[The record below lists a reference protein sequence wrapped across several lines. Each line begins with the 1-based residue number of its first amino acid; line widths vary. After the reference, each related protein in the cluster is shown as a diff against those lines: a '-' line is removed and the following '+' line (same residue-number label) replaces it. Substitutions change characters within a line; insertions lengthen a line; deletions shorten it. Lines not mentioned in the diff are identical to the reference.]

1 MDFVFCNPPASGTPE
16 VITYD
21 RAIEKLAAFY
31 GINDVD
37 GALDEVL
44 SVSEP
49 ERPTWSYFKNKNKF
63 GFLYGILTH
72 SPDQNMR
79 DDYASKLYWTLGTA
93 SLPAPDT
100 PEEWSCLELLYNR
113 FIHPFR
119 EIGTGSSHSTPPES
133 PPSTPGGSSTAFE
146 SNASN
151 PGPGNFRSALLKRDK
166 VCLFCWDAD
175 ANALD
180 AAHLIA
186 QKGGV
191 PVTPLI
197 QDLLDRAGLDS
208 TYRVQNGVL
217 LCASCHRKF
226 DSLRRYFDVEDGRL
240 VAKVVNLTSDRD
252 DENYV
257 DAVTAIQWQR
267 FGKTQWNAD
276 FASRTVVVDENE
288 PPAHFAVYFA
298 DNDESKHP
306 NRTALSFHK
315 AACLIWKL
323 AGAGDDAEDD
333 YTDGGGSVDGVLA
346 RVSDKLRS
354 LETDNEGSYGTL
366 RGLDDDE

>member
-1 MDFVFCNPPASGTPE
+1 MDFVFCDPPASGTPE

-37 GALDEVL
+37 GALHEVL

-79 DDYASKLYWTLGTA
+79 DDYALKLYWTLGTA
-93 SLPAPDT
+93 RLPAPDT
-100 PEEWSCLELLYNR
+100 PEEWSCLELLYSR
-113 FIHPFR
+113 FIYPFKQ
-119 EIGTGSSHSTPPES
+119 IGTGSSNSTPHES
-133 PPSTPGGSSTAFE
+133 LPSTPGGSSTALA
-146 SNASN
+146 SNALN
-151 PGPGNFRSALLKRDK
+151 PGQGNFRSALLKRDK
-166 VCLFCWDAD
+166 VCLFCWGHLE
-175 ANALD
+175 LD

-191 PVTPLI
+191 PVTLVV
-197 QDLLDRAGLDS
+197 QDLLDRAGLDNI
-208 TYRVQNGVL
+208 YRIQNGVL
-217 LCASCHRKF
+217 LCKVCHGQF
-226 DSLRRYFDVEDGRL
+226 DKLRRYIDVVDGRL
-240 VAKVVNLTSDRD
+240 VARVVNLTHPNPD
-252 DENYV
+252 DEDYI
-257 DAVTAIQWQR
+257 DAVGVIQDTR
-267 FGKTQWNAD
+267 YGKFRRNAY
-276 FASRTVVVDENE
+276 FASRTVVIKENE
-288 PPAHFAVYFA
+288 LSAHFPVYFA
-298 DNDESKHP
+298 DDDESKHP

-315 AACLIWKL
+315 AACLIWKM

-333 YTDGGGSVDGVLA
+333 FTDGGGSVDGVLA

-354 LETDNEGSYGTL
+354 LEADNEGSYGTL
-366 RGLDDDE
+366 RGLDDGE

>member
-1 MDFVFCNPPASGTPE
+1 MDFVFCKPPASSARE
-16 VITYD
+16 IITYD

-72 SPDQNMR
+72 SQDQTMR
-79 DDYASKLYWTLGTA
+79 SDYASKLYWTLGTA

-100 PEEWSCLELLYNR
+100 PEEWSCLELLYSR

-119 EIGTGSSHSTPPES
+119 QISAESSSSTPLES

-151 PGPGNFRSALLKRDK
+151 PGQGNFRSALLKRDK
-166 VCLFCWDAD
+166 VCLFCWGHLE
-175 ANALD
+175 LD

-191 PVTPLI
+191 AVTLVV
-197 QDLLDRAGLDS
+197 QDLLDRAGLDNI
-208 TYRVQNGVL
+208 YRVQNGVL
-217 LCASCHRKF
+217 LCKVCHGQF
-226 DSLRRYFDVEDGRL
+226 DKLRRYIDVVDGRL
-240 VAKVVNLTSDRD
+240 VAKVVNLTHPNPD
-252 DENYV
+252 DEDYIY
-257 DAVTAIQWQR
+257 ATRAIQWQR

-276 FASRTVVVDENE
+276 FVSRTVVIKENE
-288 PPAHFAVYFA
+288 LPAHFDIYFA
-298 DNDESKHP
+298 DDDESKHP

-323 AGAGDDAEDD
+323 AGAGDDAED
-333 YTDGGGSVDGVLA
+333 GSVDGVLA

-354 LETDNEGSYGTL
+354 LEADNEGSYGTL
-366 RGLDDDE
+366 RRLDDDE

>member
-1 MDFVFCNPPASGTPE
+1 MDFVFCDPPASGAPE

-21 RAIEKLAAFY
+21 RVIQKLAAFY
-31 GINDVD
+31 GINDVA
-37 GALDEVL
+37 GALNEVL

-72 SPDQNMR
+72 SPDQKMR
-79 DDYASKLYWTLGTA
+79 DDYAAKLYWTLGTP

-100 PEEWSCLELLYNR
+100 PEECSCLDLLYNR
-113 FIHPFR
+113 FIYPFKQYSQ
-119 EIGTGSSHSTPPES
+119 GSSHSTPHES
-133 PPSTPGGSSTAFE
+133 CPSTPGGSSTAFE

-166 VCLFCWDAD
+166 VCLFCWGHLG
-175 ANALD
+175 LD

-191 PVTPLI
+191 AVAALI
-197 QDLLDRAGLDS
+197 QNHLHQAGLDS
-208 TYRVQNGVL
+208 IYRVQNGVL
-217 LCASCHRKF
+217 LCKVCHGEF
-226 DSLRRYFDVEDGRL
+226 DNLRRYFDVEDGRL

-257 DAVTAIQWQR
+257 DAVTVIQWQR
-267 FGKTQWNAD
+267 FGKIRRNAG
-276 FASRTVVVDENE
+276 FASRTVVVEENE
-288 PPAHFAVYFA
+288 LPSHFAVYFA
-298 DNDESKHP
+298 DDDVSKHP
-306 NRTALSFHK
+306 NLTALASHK
-315 AACLIWKL
+315 AACLIWKM

-333 YTDGGGSVDGVLA
+333 FSVDTVLA
-346 RVSDKLRS
+346 QVSDKLRS
-354 LETDNEGSYGTL
+354 LVNRE
-366 RGLDDDE
+366 